1 MKRGKNLCA
10 RGCDSGGKRD
20 IRGGIGWIPKRGG
33 KQDWPDDARS
43 EGREGKKRKK
53 GGIP

>member
-1 MKRGKNLCA
+1 MREVGCGGRGKRGI
-10 RGCDSGGKRD
+10 G
-20 IRGGIGWIPKRGG
+20 GGIGGIPKRGS